1 MNKIIVE
8 NYSAEFGESFTL
20 SNINWTLEENQHW
33 VVTGT
38 NGSGKSAL
46 SAILAGAG
54 EQTSGSI
61 SGLPE
66 RVELVSFEAQAELIE
81 RELKKDDADIMDVI
95 SEGTPVRQILEE
107 GKDENPDF
115 DADL

>member
-1 MNKIIVE
+1 MNSIQIE

-20 SNINWTLEENQHW
+20 KNINWQIEPDQHW
-33 VVTGT
+33 VITGT

-54 EQTSGSI
+54 EHISGSI

-66 RVELVSFEAQAELIE
+66 RVALVSFEAQAELIE
-81 RELKKDDADIMDVI
+81 RELKKTMRI
-95 SEGTPVRQILEE
+95 SWM
-107 GKDENPDF
+107 
-115 DADL
+115 